1 MKHSRMRF
9 IYQQRQKKLRYFKAF
24 LSFSSFPY
32 IFFHCYPPAFS
43 LTLVSLSQLVLER
56 HATTLVTSPR
66 KGIITHPILFLWYTC
81 RANRRRNEERSA
93 YGARVPPPPALCAGG
108 GRNCFKSTTNKLYN
122 WGGKRGHGRRI
133 YAACITH
140 CSFEKFTFGET
151 QNGCRN
157 DS

>member
-24 LSFSSFPY
+24 LSFSPFPY
-32 IFFHCYPPAFS
+32 IFSIAIPLHFHSPWFHFHSLFWSVTQQPSWHPQERTLLPTLFFFCDTHAALIDGVTRRGLMAPVSPPQPF
-43 LTLVSLSQLVLER
+43 
-56 HATTLVTSPR
+56 
-66 KGIITHPILFLWYTC
+66 
-81 RANRRRNEERSA
+81 
-93 YGARVPPPPALCAGG
+93 ARGGG
-108 GRNCFKSTTNKLYN
+108 GRSCFKSTTNELYN